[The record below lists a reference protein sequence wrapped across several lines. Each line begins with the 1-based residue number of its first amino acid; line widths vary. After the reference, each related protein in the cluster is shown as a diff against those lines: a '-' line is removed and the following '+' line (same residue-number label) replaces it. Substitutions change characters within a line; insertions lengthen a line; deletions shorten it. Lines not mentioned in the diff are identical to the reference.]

1 MTSRA
6 AFWRRI
12 LVYALYIAVCSLL
25 QVTLPDSVAVLG
37 ATPDLTLILAVLCG
51 YMFGSGDGFVI
62 GLAAGFMRDLLAGQ
76 TLGLGML
83 LLMYAGI
90 ASSVLL
96 HRFFRRNILF
106 GLVLVAFFSA
116 AYAAALLILTYLVP
130 PLTDIVY
137 PFGELL
143 ERLRLALPGQVLAN
157 LAAALPL
164 IFLLVFLG
172 PYRRSGRGDD
182 PDDTIMGD
190 SLWRVA

>member
-1 MTSRA
+1 MTPRA

-25 QVTLPDSVAVLG
+25 QVTLPDSAALLG
-37 ATPDLTLILAVLCG
+37 ASPDLTLVLAVLCG
-51 YMFGSGDGFVI
+51 YMFGTGDGLVI
-62 GLAAGFMRDLLAGQ
+62 GLAAGFMRDLLAGR

-106 GLVLVAFFSA
+106 GLVLVAFFTA
-116 AYAAALLILTYLVP
+116 AYAAVLVLLTYLVP
-130 PLTDIVY
+130 PLPDVVY
-137 PFGELL
+137 PIGELL
-143 ERLRLALPGQVLAN
+143 ERARQALPGQVLAN

-164 IFLLVFLG
+164 IFLLALLG
-172 PYRRSGRGDD
+172 PYRRSGRGDE
-182 PDDTIMGD
+182 PDGTIMGD